1 MKVKDL
7 IAELSECNPEDK
19 VALPIELAHA
29 TLGGSPCVYIDA
41 VWRGFDWDSGTVFL
55 YPPDKQALTLLS
67 KEEYNEL
74 VEYRQLASS
83 VLGRR
88 TMEDLSDTFVRKSFV
103 IELLT
108 KLSDVEFD
116 TETIRKI
123 KEEKL

>member
-19 VALPIELAHA
+19 VALPIELSHA
-29 TLGGSPCVYIDA
+29 TLGGSPCVYIDS
-41 VWRGFDWDSGTVFL
+41 VWAGFDWDRGTVFL

-67 KEEYNEL
+67 KDEYNEL
-74 VEYRQLASS
+74 IQYKQLASS
-83 VLGRR
+83 MRGRQ
-88 TMEDLSDTFVRKSFV
+88 DLAGLSDVFVRKEFI

-108 KLSDVEFD
+108 KLSDVDFD

>member
-7 IAELSECNPEDK
+7 IAELQECNPEDN
-19 VALPIELAHA
+19 VALPIELPYA
-29 TLGGSPCVYIDA
+29 TLGGSPRVDVDA

-67 KEEYNEL
+67 KEEYHKL
-74 VEYRQLASS
+74 VEYKQLASS
-83 VLGRR
+83 ALGRK
-88 TMEDLSDTFVRKSFV
+88 TMQGLSDVFVRKAFV
-103 IELLT
+103 VDLLT

-123 KEEKL
+123 KEEIL